1 MSTQQQ
7 ATPITDRDSNHG
19 ASSKQALKRPYRRP
33 GVSELGSVR
42 ELTLAGGSAFGDGPS
57 TRGIE

>member
-1 MSTQQQ
+1 MSIQHE

-19 ASSKQALKRPYRRP
+19 ASSTQASKRPYRRP
-33 GVSELGSVR
+33 AVSELGSVR
-42 ELTLAGGSAFGDGPS
+42 ELTLAGGSLAGDGPG